1 MILNSRSVI
10 ISIYIITRDVISAG
24 DHSSLIL
31 RAEAAQHYYCT
42 TSVMRLRALLEIKS
56 FSDEDF
62 IFFKYFI
69 SRQLNTRVNHFPL
82 PRLLAKCEKY
92 GFLEDF

>member
-62 IFFKYFI
+62 IFLYILFRGNLK
-69 SRQLNTRVNHFPL
+69 
-82 PRLLAKCEKY
+82 
-92 GFLEDF
+92 G